1 MASSINDREGRKFRK
16 YRIVFSFDIIMIKLL
31 MSARK
36 QSVCCLVILFKLV
49 EIKFNQL
56 KLVLYYLSFHRNMK

>member
-1 MASSINDREGRKFRK
+1 
-16 YRIVFSFDIIMIKLL
+16 MIKLL